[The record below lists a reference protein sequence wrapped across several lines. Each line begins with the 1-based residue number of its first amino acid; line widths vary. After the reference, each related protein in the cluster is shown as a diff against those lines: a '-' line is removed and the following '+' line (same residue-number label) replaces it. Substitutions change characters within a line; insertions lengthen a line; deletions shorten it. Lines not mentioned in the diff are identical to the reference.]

1 MSDNQWNYPVQAW
14 RTEQGHA
21 SYPVVSTTDNT
32 FWLQNLDI
40 SPEDFPYIEPLLQE
54 SLSDWQQQNSSQT
67 RIGNAH
73 WFLFNHMHK
82 YIGGDQ
88 TSDHL
93 IPQIDIAVLDRSIS
107 NEHLIEYQQEQYQF
121 TIVPIYTRHH
131 QKPFAMMGCIQLCN
145 QSQLLSKEEIN
156 MLVLHYKSLFY
167 RRFEYTFIADMLHS
181 KTLAEREAQRRS
193 VLFQVIQRMHDKFE
207 VDALITELFAIVGQ
221 MYPQVEF
228 ELLVS
233 QDNKS
238 NNPKVKPLLLQNP
251 KEDMCVRAFTAGQP
265 LIEVHSESSGLSDR
279 MEVAIPLSGKQAIY
293 GVFHLLSDYPLEEED
308 IELMRIMAEAAGRTF
323 ENAKLYEQSQL
334 LNEDLRL
341 INEITRR
348 LNQSLQLNEIFDIAG
363 KELLDVFKAETV
375 AVLHLN
381 PETEQFEVVTGN
393 VPSMEGKSVGKD
405 HGYTGLLYRTKE
417 PVILS
422 DYCNNPSLESL
433 FMNASGSCS
442 MIASPL
448 IGGGEVKGS
457 IFLGHRKSHYFSY
470 GNFKLLQVITTHIGL
485 AVDNATLHDEV
496 RRMASRDALTGLYLR
511 RYLDEKIQS
520 YQSKED
526 SGALLMVDIDKFKQ
540 VNDTYGHQ
548 IGDEILKQVSL
559 IIQSSI
565 REGDIAARWG
575 GEELAVYFPQIDA
588 EKTEVIAERIREKI
602 ENETHP
608 TVTVSCGIAA
618 WDRED
623 QKVSVESLFYRAD
636 MALYQAKKSGRNRI
650 CIDESPRE

>member
-14 RTEQGHA
+14 RTEEGHA
-21 SYPVVSTTDNT
+21 SYPVVSTADET

-40 SPEDFPYIEPLLQE
+40 NPEDFPHIEPLLQE
-54 SLSDWQQQNSSQT
+54 SLEDWQQQNHSQM

-73 WFLFNHMHK
+73 WFLINHMHK

-93 IPQIDIAVLDRSIS
+93 IPKIDIATLTHPMRQK
-107 NEHLIEYQQEQYQF
+107 HLIEYDEGPYRY
-121 TIVPIYTRHH
+121 TIVPIYTRRH
-131 QKPFAMMGCIQLCN
+131 QQQFAMMGCVQLCDD
-145 QSQLLSKEEIN
+145 SELLSTEEIKL
-156 MLVLHYKSLFY
+156 LVLHYKSLFY
-167 RRFEYTFIADMLHS
+167 RRFEYTFVADMLHS

-193 VLFQVIQRMHDKFE
+193 VLFQVIQRMHDKFD
-207 VDALITELFAIVGQ
+207 VDALINELFAIVDQ

-238 NNPKVKPLLLQNP
+238 NNARVKPLSLQNP

-265 LIEVHSESSGLSDR
+265 LMEVHSKSKGSDR
-279 MEVAIPLSGKQAIY
+279 MEVAIPLIGKQAIY
-293 GVFHLLSDYPLEEED
+293 GVFHLLSDSPLEEED

-422 DYCNNPSLESL
+422 DYCKNPSLESL

-448 IGGGEVKGS
+448 MSGGEVNGS
-457 IFLGHRKSHYFSY
+457 IFLGHRTSHYFSY

-485 AVDNATLHDEV
+485 AVANATLHDEV

-511 RYLDEKIQS
+511 RYLDEKIHS

-526 SGALLMVDIDKFKQ
+526 SGTLLMVDIDKFKQ

-548 IGDEILKQVSL
+548 IGDEILKQVSNM
-559 IIQSSI
+559 IQSSI
-565 REGDIAARWG
+565 REDDIAARWG

-602 ENETHP
+602 EQETNP
-608 TVTVSCGIAA
+608 KVTVSCGIAG
-618 WDRED
+618 WDRKD
-623 QKVSVESLFYRAD
+623 KKVSVESLFYRAD
-636 MALYQAKKSGRNRI
+636 MALYQAKKSGRNQV
-650 CIDESPRE
+650 CTDESPRE